1 MICPK
6 ICLHFRWKLSEAD
19 EKFGQFFLESDVL
32 SLDFASLLCR
42 FSDFGREIASGILAF
57 GIPTILEAA
66 KSCFGR
72 DVAEAWSI
80 IFKYPADNYPNPSS
94 MAR

>member
-1 MICPK
+1 
-6 ICLHFRWKLSEAD
+6 
-19 EKFGQFFLESDVL
+19 LESDVL

-72 DVAEAWSI
+72 DVAEAWFDSNLNFI
-80 IFKYPADNYPNPSS
+80 FECYFKYK
-94 MAR
+94 RLF